1 MSSAKLTRISTYNL
15 LGDDKVVK
23 LKKWSQ
29 AKFYTLIKV
38 IGEILETIS
47 IPKEDGEISLNL
59 QNIGKILVAASETA
73 QAKLTFIIKESLDDK
88 DITDEEILEWVP
100 EDYFGVLNEIVTL
113 NITEQFRKNLL
124 SLRNAFQATKK

>member
-38 IGEILETIS
+38 IGEILEIIS
-47 IPKEDGEISLNL
+47 ITYLL
-59 QNIGKILVAASETA
+59 WVRLVAR
-73 QAKLTFIIKESLDDK
+73 Q
-88 DITDEEILEWVP
+88 
-100 EDYFGVLNEIVTL
+100 
-113 NITEQFRKNLL
+113 
-124 SLRNAFQATKK
+124 